1 MRHTQQQSMSI
12 DRRDP
17 NYEPPKYN
25 DEQLRDKYYEDLEE
39 RKEDSVEAR
48 EIRSTEEIW

>member
-1 MRHTQQQSMSI
+1 MFI

-17 NYEPPKYN
+17 DYEPPKYN
-25 DEQLRDKYYEDLEE
+25 DEELENMYYESLEEE